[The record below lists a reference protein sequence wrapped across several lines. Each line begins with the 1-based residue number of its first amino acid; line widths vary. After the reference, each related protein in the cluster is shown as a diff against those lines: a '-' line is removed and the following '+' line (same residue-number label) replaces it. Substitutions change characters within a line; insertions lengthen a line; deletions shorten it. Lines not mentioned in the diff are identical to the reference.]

1 MRDTLRSLAH
11 YGSPSGHEGPVRER
25 PRRMKERLPIRK
37 APMKRSR
44 KMGQFAGIG
53 VYMQAAFLLL
63 AGRAPS

>member
-1 MRDTLRSLAH
+1 
-11 YGSPSGHEGPVRER
+11 
-25 PRRMKERLPIRK
+25 MKERLPIRE
-37 APMKRSR
+37 ASMKRSR